1 MQTNACISCS
11 TSCCALSRSA
21 APFQAAYGSAISI
34 QDASGLAAAHPHL
47 RLTCTHGPG
56 RSFAD
61 RRGTTLRLKHR
72 LQLRDG
78 ASKKM
83 TRTCH
88 QDDART
94 ATGHLREDSSCCRRV
109 GAVVLPNHPR
119 SSSQPVRPCSKKL
132 RDHVLST
139 RRTGVAAGSAI
150 RALFE
155 REPISQSR
163 ARRRLILRCNV
174 LPQGRRGDVH
184 T

>member
-1 MQTNACISCS
+1 MMVTAAARVALTCEQTPE
-11 TSCCALSRSA
+11 SRAAHHA
-21 APFQAAYGSAISI
+21 APSRARQPTPSRLWLRHKH
-34 QDASGLAAAHPHL
+34 SGCLRLAAAHPHL

-109 GAVVLPNHPR
+109 GAVVLPNHPQAQRIAACEAVLEEAAR
-119 SSSQPVRPCSKKL
+119 SRTLNPP
-132 RDHVLST
+132 HW
-139 RRTGVAAGSAI
+139 RRAARSVS
-150 RALFE
+150 L
-155 REPISQSR
+155 
-163 ARRRLILRCNV
+163 
-174 LPQGRRGDVH
+174 
-184 T
+184 